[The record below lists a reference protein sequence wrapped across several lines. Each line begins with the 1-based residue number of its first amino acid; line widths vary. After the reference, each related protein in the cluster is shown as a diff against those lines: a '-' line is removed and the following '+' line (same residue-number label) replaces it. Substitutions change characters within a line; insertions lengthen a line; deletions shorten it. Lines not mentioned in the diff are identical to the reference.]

1 MSLWTC
7 SRNRLPDM
15 ALKKRSKVSAE
26 FSMSSLTDIIF
37 LLLIFFMLTA
47 NFIQVQNLE
56 LPRSD
61 SKTVASTSIA
71 VTINRAGQY
80 LLNGQELPET
90 ALDRAIRK
98 AVEESDNRENATIT
112 IVAEVGVPFEN
123 ITRIMT
129 IASQLGVNLILAT
142 QPKK

>member
-1 MSLWTC
+1 MG
-7 SRNRLPDM
+7 
-15 ALKKRSKVSAE
+15 LKKRSKVSAE

-47 NFIQVQNLE
+47 NFIQIQNVD

-71 VTINRAGQY
+71 ITIHKSGEY
-80 LLNGQELPET
+80 ELNGKPVNPA
-90 ALDRAIRK
+90 ALDRALRQEVNT
-98 AVEESDNRENATIT
+98 AENKDDATIT

-123 ITRIMT
+123 ISRIMG

-142 QPKK
+142 QPK